1 MNMIQEIREEVKPYK
16 YELEVGHSKSGSDHV
31 IVIKS
36 LRVRGDDLAES
47 LAELKAALRAFRE
60 MNL

>member
-1 MNMIQEIREEVKPYK
+1 MITEAKEMIKP

-31 IVIKS
+31 IIIKS

-47 LAELKAALRAFRE
+47 LAELKAALVAFRE

>member
-1 MNMIQEIREEVKPYK
+1 MITEAKEMIKPYK
-16 YELEVGHSKSGSDHV
+16 YELEVVHSKSGSDHE
-31 IVIKS
+31 IIIKS

-47 LAELKAALRAFRE
+47 LAELKAALVAFRE

>member
-1 MNMIQEIREEVKPYK
+1 MIKPFK
-16 YELEVGHSKSGSDHV
+16 YELDGGHSRSGSDHV
-31 IVIKS
+31 SSSKG

-47 LAELKAALRAFRE
+47 LAELKAALVAFRE

>member
-1 MNMIQEIREEVKPYK
+1 MIQEAKEEVKPYK

-36 LRVRGDDLAES
+36 LKVRGDDLAVS

>member
-1 MNMIQEIREEVKPYK
+1 MITEAKEMIKPFK
-16 YELEVGHSKSGSDHV
+16 YELEVGNSKSGSDHV
-31 IVIKS
+31 IIIKS

-47 LAELKAALRAFRE
+47 LAELKAALVAFRE

>member
-1 MNMIQEIREEVKPYK
+1 MIQEAKEEVKPYK

-31 IVIKS
+31 IVIKR
-36 LRVRGDDLAES
+36 LKVRGADLAAS

>member
-1 MNMIQEIREEVKPYK
+1 MITEAKEMIKPYK
-16 YELEVGHSKSGSDHV
+16 YELEVGHSKAGSDHV
-31 IVIKS
+31 IIIKS

-47 LAELKAALRAFRE
+47 LAELKAALVAFRE

>member
-1 MNMIQEIREEVKPYK
+1 MITEAKEMIKPYK

-31 IVIKS
+31 IIIKS

-47 LAELKAALRAFRE
+47 LAELKAALVAFR
-60 MNL
+60 

>member
-1 MNMIQEIREEVKPYK
+1 MITEAKEMIKPYK
-16 YELEVGHSKSGSDHV
+16 YELEVGHSKSGSYHV
-31 IVIKS
+31 IIIKS

-47 LAELKAALRAFRE
+47 LAELKAALVAFRE